1 MTVTRTRQHRQSSWQ
16 RTRRLLGVILFVQG
30 FGSALTEALWN
41 TSFGVA
47 GLLRGAGL
55 PQWTD
60 LVVGAVGAI
69 LLGWAQ
75 VARGAERRA
84 RA

>member
-1 MTVTRTRQHRQSSWQ
+1 MTVTRTRQHTPSGWQ
-16 RTRRLLGVILFVQG
+16 RTRWLLGAILFVQG
-30 FGSALTEALWN
+30 FGSALTEALWS
-41 TSFGVA
+41 TGFGVA
-47 GLLRGAGL
+47 GILRGAGL

-60 LVVGAVGAI
+60 LAVGAVGAV

-75 VARGAERRA
+75 AVRGAERRA

>member
-1 MTVTRTRQHRQSSWQ
+1 MTVR
-16 RTRRLLGVILFVQG
+16 RTRRRDDTGRQRARWLAGSILFVQG
-30 FGSALTEALWN
+30 FGSALSEAIWS

-60 LVVGAVGAI
+60 LAIGTVGAALI
-69 LLGWAQ
+69 GWAL
-75 VARGAERRA
+75 VTRGAERRA
-84 RA
+84 HA

>member
-1 MTVTRTRQHRQSSWQ
+1 MTVRRTRQQGGTSRQRASW
-16 RTRRLLGVILFVQG
+16 LLGAILFVQG
-30 FGSALTEALWN
+30 FGSALSEALWN

-60 LVVGAVGAI
+60 LALGAAGAV
-69 LLGWAQ
+69 LLGWAL
-75 VARGAERRA
+75 VARGAGRRA
-84 RA
+84 HA

>member
-1 MTVTRTRQHRQSSWQ
+1 MTVTPARRHSPGNGQ
-16 RTRRLLGVILFVQG
+16 RTRWLLGVILFVQG
-30 FGSALTEALWN
+30 FGSALTEALWS

-55 PQWTD
+55 PRWTD
-60 LVVGAVGAI
+60 LAVGALGAV
-69 LLGWAQ
+69 LLAWAQ
-75 VARGAERRA
+75 AVRGAERRA

>member
-1 MTVTRTRQHRQSSWQ
+1 MTRSTGQHRHSSWQ
-16 RTRRLLGVILFVQG
+16 RTRPLLGAILFVQG

-41 TSFGVA
+41 TGFGVA

-60 LVVGAVGAI
+60 LVVGAVGAV
-69 LLGWAQ
+69 LL
-75 VARGAERRA
+75 ARAAVVRRAERRA
-84 RA
+84 HA